1 MGCENGEW
9 IMRGVSE
16 DDPRCIK
23 SADELIEHIEKVG
36 FLPLFRNEISDF
48 SVEERTVAEHWWS
61 GDKQRDPWEW
71 RGEIARSGK
80 VAYGKFFHR
89 KACYISLEWMPHFV
103 NFRREGYD
111 FDSRRDEGLAP
122 HKHSRIMSCFEEA
135 DELYSN
141 ELKAK
146 AGAEKSFE
154 QALSELQMQTYLT
167 VRDFR
172 QRLNKKGQPYGW
184 AIGVYATP
192 EALWGYD
199 FVTSAYCEEPGE
211 SLRKLTEH
219 IKSLHPELTDK
230 EIIKALK

>member
-1 MGCENGEW
+1 
-9 IMRGVSE
+9 MRGVAE

-23 SADELIEHIEKVG
+23 SADELVEYIDRVG
-36 FLPLFRNEISDF
+36 ILPLFRNEISDF

-89 KACYISLEWMPHFV
+89 KACYISLKWLPYFA
-103 NFRREGYD
+103 NYRRDGYD

-122 HKHSRIMSCFEEA
+122 HRQSRIMDCFEGCG
-135 DELYSN
+135 ELYSN

-146 AGAEKSFE
+146 SGAEKSFE
-154 QALSELQMQTYLT
+154 VSLGELQMQTYLV

-172 QRLNKKGQPYGW
+172 QRINKKGVPYGW

-192 EALWGYD
+192 ESIWGYD
-199 FVTSAYCEEPGE
+199 FVTSAYCEEPEISRGR
-211 SLRKLTEH
+211 LVALL
-219 IKSLHPELTDK
+219 KSLHPEVSENEL
-230 EIIKALK
+230 IKALK

>member
-16 DDPRCIK
+16 EDPRCIK
-23 SADELIEHIEKVG
+23 SAEELVEYIEKVG

-89 KACYISLEWMPHFV
+89 KACYISLEWLPHFV
-103 NFRREGYD
+103 NFRRDGYD

-122 HKHSRIMSCFEEA
+122 HNHTRIMSCFEDA

-146 AGAEKSFE
+146 AGAEKNFD
-154 QALSELQMQTYLT
+154 QTLSELQMQTYLT
-167 VRDFR
+167 VHDFR

-199 FVTSAYCEEPGE
+199 FVTSAYCEEPEE
-211 SLRKLTEH
+211 SLRKFTEH
-219 IKSLHPELTDK
+219 IKSLHPELTEK